1 MFYISFEGV
10 QLYILLFQNLKDFM
24 KAEFKVITESD
35 FKESESVLLF
45 NTERS
50 WCYGIIFNEEIS
62 FKFGWQSDLITPE
75 INEVSENVYSLGIDL
90 NFAIIDFNKNSI
102 VTNLLLD
109 YFFYL
114 TKLYEDYLY
123 VITELSIIRI
133 ELVTFTIIETLYLP
147 DIFKE
152 IVFDKN
158 RIEVKCFNDE
168 IAYFVI

>member
-1 MFYISFEGV
+1 
-10 QLYILLFQNLKDFM
+10 M
-24 KAEFKVITESD
+24 KVEFKAISESD
-35 FKESESVLLF
+35 FRETGSILLF
-45 NTERS
+45 NTERPR
-50 WCYGIIFNEEIS
+50 CYGIIFNEEIS

-168 IAYFVI
+168 IAYFAI

>member
-1 MFYISFEGV
+1 
-10 QLYILLFQNLKDFM
+10 M

-45 NTERS
+45 NTERPR
-50 WCYGIIFNEEIS
+50 CYGIIFNEEIS

-102 VTNLLLD
+102 VVNLLFD
-109 YFFYL
+109 YFFYQ
-114 TKLYEDYLY
+114 TKLSEDFVYI
-123 VITELSIIRI
+123 ITELSIIRI
-133 ELVTFTIIETLYLP
+133 ELVTLTIIETLYLP

-158 RIEVKCFNDE
+158 RIEIKCFNDE